1 MAVASVVAQQL
12 KRHFKREVPKWAP
25 CISDLSL
32 RFAQTIVSAL
42 NLCCRRRIEQRGC
55 CVEDRPL
62 VGRVH
67 DRYEPHFGA
76 PKYQRLKIRCARI
89 VPTLSI
95 KGERTTG
102 RHYIMT
108 PSASEGWA

>member
-1 MAVASVVAQQL
+1 MGTLHLRSELAICANNCLSSEPVLPQA
-12 KRHFKREVPKWAP
+12 
-25 CISDLSL
+25 DL
-32 RFAQTIVSAL
+32 
-42 NLCCRRRIEQRGC
+42 EQRGC

-67 DRYEPHFGA
+67 DRNEPHFGA